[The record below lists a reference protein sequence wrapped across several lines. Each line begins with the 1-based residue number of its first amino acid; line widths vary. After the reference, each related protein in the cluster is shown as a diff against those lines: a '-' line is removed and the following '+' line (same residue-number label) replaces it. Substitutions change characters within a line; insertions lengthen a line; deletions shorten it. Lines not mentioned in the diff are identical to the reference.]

1 MTARNSFATDWDN
14 VLEVAQPAVP
24 DRGTDP
30 IEHATQMLNILRH
43 GYRQIGEVPIILGET
58 GCPFD
63 LNDKAAQGMIS
74 LQFSR
79 LRLIVL
85 QSHFFFR
92 PFRPKYCRK
101 GINLSLVSSETH
113 RMLFF
118 CLAGHVSPQGSCTSE
133 LPFPNQ
139 RKKEELR
146 ARTRERP

>member
-30 IEHATQMLNILRH
+30 IEHAFLPSEIFVPKR
-43 GYRQIGEVPIILGET
+43 RFVVQIERTASLAEDDGNLADLSVPVSQDVEHLGRV
-58 GCPFD
+58 
-63 LNDKAAQGMIS
+63 AAQGMIS

-101 GINLSLVSSETH
+101 GIKVS
-113 RMLFF
+113 
-118 CLAGHVSPQGSCTSE
+118 GHEMRKGKGSSDVQD
-133 LPFPNQ
+133 P
-139 RKKEELR
+139 
-146 ARTRERP
+146 